1 MTKAK
6 LIKKDSPKRE
16 QLEKARKQR
25 KSRAQQVSP
34 PKSGMTALEFTTEWI
49 KKRRED
55 SSGAREAFANL
66 FADADPQSA

>member
-55 SSGAREAFANL
+55 EFRSARGVRQPL
-66 FADADPQSA
+66 CRR

>member
-1 MTKAK
+1 MKAK

-16 QLEKARKQR
+16 QLERARKQR
-25 KSRAQQVSP
+25 KSRAVSP
-34 PKSGMTALEFTTEWI
+34 PTPAKTALEFTTEWI
-49 KKRRED
+49 KKRREE

>member
-6 LIKKDSPKRE
+6 LIKKDSPLRE
-16 QLEKARKQR
+16 QLEKTRRQKR
-25 KSRAQQVSP
+25 SRAPQPSQAR
-34 PKSGMTALEFTTEWI
+34 TALEVTTEWI
-49 KKRRED
+49 NKRRAE